1 MLTSISRDVSLTV
14 VVQVVM
20 EVHPLLHQLDSL
32 LAGQEVRGRL
42 SPGAGGGI
50 SPGMRD
56 GSSHVLRCLKVW
68 YDLPSDVFHTAVS
81 NIDTFLAKM
90 KVNTRAGMLAWP
102 TSYCEYP
109 ASFWHQFKYNKAKKI
124 CSRCLAEMNK
134 NNPLDSNRTNFFLL
148 FFKYILILYA
158 MQIFFLTSYNF
169 SCLYFHL
176 SLHAMSCHRA
186 AAVHCSALCG
196 PENKML

>member
-14 VVQVVM
+14 VLQVVM

-109 ASFWHQFKYNKAKKI
+109 ASF
-124 CSRCLAEMNK
+124 
-134 NNPLDSNRTNFFLL
+134 
-148 FFKYILILYA
+148 
-158 MQIFFLTSYNF
+158 
-169 SCLYFHL
+169 
-176 SLHAMSCHRA
+176 
-186 AAVHCSALCG
+186 
-196 PENKML
+196 

>member
-1 MLTSISRDVSLTV
+1 MLTMISP
-14 VVQVVM
+14 QVVM

-32 LAGQEVRGRL
+32 LAGEEVRGRL

-90 KVNTRAGMLAWP
+90 KVNP
-102 TSYCEYP
+102 DP
-109 ASFWHQFKYNKAKKI
+109 
-124 CSRCLAEMNK
+124 SRSSSIAY
-134 NNPLDSNRTNFFLL
+134 R
-148 FFKYILILYA
+148 
-158 MQIFFLTSYNF
+158 
-169 SCLYFHL
+169 
-176 SLHAMSCHRA
+176 
-186 AAVHCSALCG
+186 G
-196 PENKML
+196 